1 MSDTD
6 QRNYVLKSCDLTYM
20 EIVTSDIAYQII
32 ANQ

>member
-6 QRNYVLKSCDLTYM
+6 QRNRILKSCDCTYM